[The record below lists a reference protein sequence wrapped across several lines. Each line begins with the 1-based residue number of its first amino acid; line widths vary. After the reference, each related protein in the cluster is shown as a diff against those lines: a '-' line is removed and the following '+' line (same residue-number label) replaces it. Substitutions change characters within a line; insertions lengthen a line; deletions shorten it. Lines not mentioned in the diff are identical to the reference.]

1 PAEYRG
7 PFAAVPTRTPGVRFS
22 ELLPRLAAR
31 SDRFSLVRS
40 HRTFHSGHLEAGT
53 LGLTGAADAAAL
65 PPNFGSVV
73 ARQRPGRALPPFRS
87 IGRGHPRDGV
97 GPMKGYGGG
106 GWGKLYAPCLVHCSD
121 RGDADV
127 PALKLLDGLTP
138 QPLADR
144 RALLSGLDGLRRRV
158 EA

>member
-1 PAEYRG
+1 IGRRAFLRAGALAPLALAGAARAEEAPRARAVILVWLWGAPSHLDTCDPKPNAPAEYRG
-7 PFAAVPTRTPGVRFS
+7 PFAAVPPRPPGVRSS

-73 ARQRPGRALPPFRS
+73 ARQRPGGAL
-87 IGRGHPRDGV
+87 
-97 GPMKGYGGG
+97 
-106 GWGKLYAPCLVHCSD
+106 
-121 RGDADV
+121 
-127 PALKLLDGLTP
+127 
-138 QPLADR
+138 
-144 RALLSGLDGLRRRV
+144 
-158 EA
+158 